1 MNRQI
6 SELER
11 SQNRTDLG
19 AEHLYE
25 QITSDRTETPPEPAE
40 NGDKLHHRETKMSQD
55 IGTTI
60 LLPHHK

>member
-6 SELER
+6 SESER

-25 QITSDRTETPPEPAE
+25 QITSDRTETPPELAE
-40 NGDKLHHRETKMSQD
+40 NGDKLHRRETKMSQD
-55 IGTTI
+55 IGTTT
-60 LLPHHK
+60 LRRSF